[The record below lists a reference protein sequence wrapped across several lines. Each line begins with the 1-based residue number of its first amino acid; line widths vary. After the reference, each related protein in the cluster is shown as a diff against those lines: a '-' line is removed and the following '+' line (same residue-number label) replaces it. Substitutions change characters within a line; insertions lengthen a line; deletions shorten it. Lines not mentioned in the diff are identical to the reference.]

1 MDDLTQ
7 TLLNFINNPEN
18 KEKIQKIKEEF
29 MSPEGSKVEEK
40 KEPGNSK
47 NLNNNS
53 GNNNELPP
61 ISPEMLST
69 LSKVMPLISSARQED
84 TSTRFLSALRP
95 LLNEKRKLKLD
106 ESVKIMHLIKILPM
120 LKNSNIL

>member
-7 TLLNFINNPEN
+7 TLLSFINNPEN

-29 MSPEGSKVEEK
+29 MSSKSSKVEEK
-40 KEPGNSK
+40 EKTGNSK
-47 NLNNNS
+47 NLNDSNNS
-53 GNNNELPP
+53 NNGLPP

-69 LSKVMPLISSARQED
+69 ISKVMPLIASAKKED

-120 LKNSNIL
+120 LKNNGIF